1 MDKNKVRETKQNA
14 HKSQLPISLL
24 SFQNAVLDL
33 AFMLVTGWSALVE
46 DRGLL
51 TCLFTG

>member
-1 MDKNKVRETKQNA
+1 MKRQGSYRKFQEKMDKNKVRETKQNA

-33 AFMLVTGWSALVE
+33 AFMLVTG
-46 DRGLL
+46 
-51 TCLFTG
+51 